1 MPDYS
6 LSAGSDGDGGA
17 PCPARTLSRM
27 TDAASSDH
35 AADRPDTAPYP
46 NSASVPAG
54 AAERSAPGLRS
65 VGRVRTRHLQEAKE
79 TGERFTMQIGRAHV

>member
-1 MPDYS
+1 
-6 LSAGSDGDGGA
+6 
-17 PCPARTLSRM
+17 M

-65 VGRVRTRHLQEAKE
+65 VGRGRPPPRPGANEPRARVTRDP
-79 TGERFTMQIGRAHV
+79 